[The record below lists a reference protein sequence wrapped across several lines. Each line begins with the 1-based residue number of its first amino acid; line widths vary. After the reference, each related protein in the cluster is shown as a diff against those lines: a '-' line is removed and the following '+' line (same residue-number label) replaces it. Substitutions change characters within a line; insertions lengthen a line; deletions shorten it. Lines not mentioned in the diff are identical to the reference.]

1 MGFCEGRG
9 DGDSNERGCFMKSL
23 NATFLV
29 LFPKKGGAEDLKGFR
44 FISLVGGLFKL
55 FAQKG

>member
-1 MGFCEGRG
+1 
-9 DGDSNERGCFMKSL
+9 MKSL

-29 LFPKKGGAEDLKGFR
+29 LFPKKGGVEDLKGFR
-44 FISLVGGLFKL
+44 SISLVVGLFKL